1 MCDLIAYT
9 DYQSFN
15 GYQAQANWSPQAFE
29 NSQSVKIGNQRP
41 AFSWIISDVKKN
53 VLQTAY
59 RILLADNPD
68 SINAGKGN
76 IWDSEKMSSSQSTA
90 VLYNGRTLKTG
101 TVYYWT
107 VKIWNNYKEE
117 SSYAGISAFYTED
130 HLETH
135 HTSRYPLQKTDEHPV
150 LLNNTGDTYFADF
163 GKASFGQLK
172 MTLERIGSDDT
183 VVVHLGEML
192 DVKGRIERKPP
203 GTIRYSKYKLALRP
217 GTHTYQITI
226 KPDQRNTGSAAI
238 KMPGYIGEVTPFRY
252 CEIEGYGPK
261 LTADQIT
268 RASVHYPFDNA
279 PAFTSSDSV
288 LNKIWTLSAY
298 SIKATSFAGVYV
310 DGDRERIPYEADAL
324 INQLGHYS
332 TDREFS
338 LARYSHEY
346 LINNPTWPTEWI
358 LQSVIMA
365 WNDYLYTGDLRS
377 AAYHYS
383 DLKAKT
389 LTALRQNN
397 GLISTRVSKQSLGL
411 LKSIHFSGDKLK
423 DIVDWPQAGAN
434 GGESDGFVFTD
445 YNAVVNAYHYKAI
458 LIMKDLAEQL
468 GHQADVL
475 QFAAQAKE
483 TKAAYQKHFWN
494 EKQKAFADGIGTAHA
509 SLHTN
514 MFAMAFG
521 LVEEKN
527 KPDVMAFI
535 KSRGMACSVYGSQ
548 FLLDAVYDA
557 GDADYGL
564 ELLTSQTDRSWYNMI
579 RIGSTITLEAWDNKY
594 KPNQDWNHAW
604 GAAPANIIPRKLLG
618 VEPLTPGWDT
628 FSIRPQIGKLKFISM
643 VIPTIKGSINI
654 NCGQDDELFNMA
666 VQIPANTTANVQLPL
681 RKNAKYQLFIDNKPA
696 NALRKGNLLFIGK
709 VGSGSHT
716 YKISYNRP

>member
-1 MCDLIAYT
+1 MCDLIAHT

-15 GYQAQANWSPQAFE
+15 GYPTQSNWSAQAFE
-29 NSQSVKIGNQRP
+29 NSQSVKIGNQQP
-41 AFSWIISDVKKN
+41 AFSWIVSDIKKN
-53 VLQTAY
+53 ILQTAY
-59 RILLADNPD
+59 RILIADDPGF
-68 SINAGKGN
+68 IHAGKGN
-76 IWDSEKMSSSQSTA
+76 VWDSGKISSSRSAGIT
-90 VLYNGRTLKTG
+90 YNGQALKPG
-101 TVYYWT
+101 TIYYWT
-107 VKIWNNYKEE
+107 VKVWNNCKEE

-130 HLETH
+130 RLEAH

-150 LLNNTGDTYFADF
+150 VLKTIEDICFADF

-172 MTLERIGSDDT
+172 MTLEHINSDDT
-183 VVVHLGEML
+183 LVVHLGEML
-192 DVKGRIERKPP
+192 NAKGRIERKPP

-217 GTHTYQITI
+217 GTNTYQLII

-238 KMPGYIGEVTPFRY
+238 KMPGYIGEVSPFRY
-252 CEIEGYGPK
+252 CEFEGYKPK
-261 LTADQIT
+261 LSPGQIT

-279 PAFTSSDSV
+279 PGFVSSDTV
-288 LNKIWTLSAY
+288 LNKIWALSAY

-377 AAYHYS
+377 AAYYYS

-397 GLISTRVSKQSLGL
+397 GLMSTRISKQSPEL

-445 YNAVVNAYHYKAI
+445 YNAVVNAYHYKAL
-458 LIMKDLAEQL
+458 LIMKDLAEHL
-468 GHQADVL
+468 GHKADAL
-475 QFAAQAKE
+475 QFAMLAKE
-483 TKAAYQKHFWN
+483 TKTAYQKYFWN
-494 EKQKAFADGIGTAHA
+494 KEQKVFADGIGTTHA

-514 MFAMAFG
+514 MFTMAFG
-521 LVEEKN
+521 LVEEKK
-527 KPDVMAFI
+527 KPDVLAFI

-564 ELLTSQTDRSWYNMI
+564 KLLTSQTDRSWYNMI
-579 RIGSTITLEAWDNKY
+579 RVGSTITLEAWDNRY

-604 GAAPANIIPRKLLG
+604 GAAPANIIPRKLMG

-628 FSIRPQIGKLKFISM
+628 FKVRPQIGQLKSVST
-643 VIPTIKGSINI
+643 VIPTIKGNVSMS
-654 NCGQDDELFNMA
+654 CEQDDGQFNMTI
-666 VQIPANTTANVQLPL
+666 QIPANTTASVQLPL
-681 RKNAKYQLFIDNKPA
+681 RNSAKYQFLIDNKPA
-696 NALRKGNLLFIGK
+696 KGLKKGNLLIIDQ
-709 VGSGSHT
+709 VGSGEHLF
-716 YKISYNRP
+716 KIDYR